1 MFRNIFYIL
10 LLFVTINLFG
20 QNNFHS
26 IYVKGKITIDNSSLP
41 DVKINILVNK
51 INEKTII
58 NDNNGEYN
66 FTLEPAKNYIIE
78 YTKQNFVT
86 KLISISTKEVTKDE
100 IKYGM
105 FPLTIDIE
113 LFENFEGLNTEVLKE
128 PVAKWTYSDYEGDFV
143 NDVPYSLSM
152 KEKADNVKSQ
162 MVQLKKQAYNKLIL
176 SADNSYKNKELENA
190 WLNYVNSLKL
200 SPKETYP
207 KNQISEIKRL
217 INEKISNDEAYNR
230 SIERADKHFGK
241 KNYKNALGFYKK
253 SLLYKPSEKYPQ
265 SQISEIE
272 IILAG
277 NNDFIA
283 KVETTDNSDNLFD
296 DNKENNVNENKKDSN
311 ITPKNYNITNNI
323 ITRNNK
329 TTTTLKNN
337 VNNIITNNKQDTLI
351 SSENIK
357 KLNQNINDL
366 LKSGNKEEL
375 AKSYYNIAVQ
385 YYNSTDFDKSI
396 DYYNLT
402 YKTNEQLGFKKI
414 NASLAEEIAT
424 VYENVYRY
432 SKAIEYYNKSFSLY
446 NELNDNKS
454 ASKIAQKI
462 GDVNYISGNY
472 IDAINNYKKSIN
484 IEQEIGSK
492 TDISGKLNS
501 IGISYFQAENF
512 DEAIKYFQQS
522 INIAEEIG
530 NNAEKSMSLN
540 NIGNVNY
547 EYNNFND
554 ALNFY
559 SQSISLKKQIDYKK
573 GIAIT
578 LHNIGNVYKK
588 LKQFDKSLQYFMQ
601 SSELAENTKDKELI
615 CENYFSLSGI
625 YSSLKDCAK
634 ALDYYKLYASNKH
647 FITRNLSHD
656 QLVDASFLTNEVD
669 INEKFNLLKNELHQ
683 QQILAKYESEKN
695 SKEIAFMSQQAKI
708 HRLELIKK
716 EQNLNNQKILTVFSL
731 ISLIIF
737 IFLASMFYRQ
747 YKGKKTAYNRLEEQ
761 NEEINIQKEEI
772 ETQRDLVIEQKEK
785 LETIHSELT
794 SSIRYA
800 QRIQTAVL
808 PTNEQMNL
816 LFENN
821 FVLYK
826 PRDIVSGDFY
836 WTTQITTMEH
846 APLLIV
852 AVADCTGHGVPG
864 AFMSILGISL
874 LDEIVRKEQ
883 ITTPNVILNKLRE
896 NIISS
901 LQQKNIADNKQLSD
915 NVYDGMDIAICVIN
929 YEKME
934 LQFAGANSPL
944 YIVSSNQ
951 SAVGSQQ
958 SAVSNGTEDCGL
970 KTEDCGLKTEDCGL
984 IELKGDKMPIGMYT
998 VMKPFNNH
1006 IIKVNKG
1013 DLIYLFSDGFADQ
1026 FGGPKGRK
1034 FLHSQLKDMLLKNA
1048 HLSIN
1053 EQKEILETTYNN
1065 WRGNLSQVDDI
1076 IILGIKV

>member
-26 IYVKGKITIDNSSLP
+26 IYVKGKITIDNSSLH

-113 LFENFEGLNTEVLKE
+113 LFENFEGLNTEALKQ
-128 PVAKWTYSDYEGDFV
+128 PVAKWSFSDYEGDFV

-190 WLNYVNSLKL
+190 WLDYVNSLKL

-329 TTTTLKNN
+329 TTTTPKNN
-337 VNNIITNNKQDTLI
+337 VNNIITNNKPDTLN
-351 SSENIK
+351 SYNNIK
-357 KLNQNINDL
+357 KLNENISNL
-366 LKSGNKEEL
+366 LQSGNKEEL
-375 AKSYYNIAVQ
+375 AKSYYNVAVE

-625 YSSLKDCAK
+625 YSSLKDCGK

-808 PTNEQMNL
+808 PTKEQMNL

-821 FVLYK
+821 FVFYK
-826 PRDIVSGDFY
+826 PRDWEKVFY
-836 WTTQITTMEH
+836 M
-846 APLLIV
+846 
-852 AVADCTGHGVPG
+852 
-864 AFMSILGISL
+864 
-874 LDEIVRKEQ
+874 
-883 ITTPNVILNKLRE
+883 
-896 NIISS
+896 
-901 LQQKNIADNKQLSD
+901 
-915 NVYDGMDIAICVIN
+915 
-929 YEKME
+929 KM
-934 LQFAGANSPL
+934 
-944 YIVSSNQ
+944 I
-951 SAVGSQQ
+951 
-958 SAVSNGTEDCGL
+958 
-970 KTEDCGLKTEDCGL
+970 
-984 IELKGDKMPIGMYT
+984 
-998 VMKPFNNH
+998 
-1006 IIKVNKG
+1006 
-1013 DLIYLFSDGFADQ
+1013 
-1026 FGGPKGRK
+1026 
-1034 FLHSQLKDMLLKNA
+1034 
-1048 HLSIN
+1048 
-1053 EQKEILETTYNN
+1053 
-1065 WRGNLSQVDDI
+1065 
-1076 IILGIKV
+1076 

>member
-190 WLNYVNSLKL
+190 WLDYVNSLKL

-329 TTTTLKNN
+329 TTTTPKNN
-337 VNNIITNNKQDTLI
+337 VNNIITNNKPDTLN
-351 SSENIK
+351 SYNNIK
-357 KLNQNINDL
+357 KLNENISNL
-366 LKSGNKEEL
+366 LQSGNKEEL
-375 AKSYYNIAVQ
+375 AKSYYNVAVE

-625 YSSLKDCAK
+625 YSSLKDCGK

-747 YKGKKTAYNRLEEQ
+747 YKDKKTAYNRLEEQ

-970 KTEDCGLKTEDCGL
+970 KTED
-984 IELKGDKMPIGMYT
+984 
-998 VMKPFNNH
+998 
-1006 IIKVNKG
+1006 
-1013 DLIYLFSDGFADQ
+1013 
-1026 FGGPKGRK
+1026 
-1034 FLHSQLKDMLLKNA
+1034 
-1048 HLSIN
+1048 
-1053 EQKEILETTYNN
+1053 
-1065 WRGNLSQVDDI
+1065 
-1076 IILGIKV
+1076 

>member
-190 WLNYVNSLKL
+190 WLDYVNSLKL

-329 TTTTLKNN
+329 TTTTPKNN
-337 VNNIITNNKQDTLI
+337 VNNIITNNKPDTLN
-351 SSENIK
+351 SYNNIK
-357 KLNQNINDL
+357 KLNENISNL
-366 LKSGNKEEL
+366 LQSGNKEEL
-375 AKSYYNIAVQ
+375 AKSYYNVAVE

-432 SKAIEYYNKSFSLY
+432 SKAIEYYNKSLSLY

-559 SQSISLKKQIDYKK
+559 SQSITLKKQIDYKK

-625 YSSLKDCAK
+625 YSSLKDCGK

-958 SAVSNGTEDCGL
+958 SAVSSRQSAMVL
-970 KTEDCGLKTEDCGL
+970 KT
-984 IELKGDKMPIGMYT
+984 
-998 VMKPFNNH
+998 
-1006 IIKVNKG
+1006 
-1013 DLIYLFSDGFADQ
+1013 
-1026 FGGPKGRK
+1026 
-1034 FLHSQLKDMLLKNA
+1034 
-1048 HLSIN
+1048 
-1053 EQKEILETTYNN
+1053 
-1065 WRGNLSQVDDI
+1065 VD
-1076 IILGIKV
+1076 

>member
-1 MFRNIFYIL
+1 VI
-10 LLFVTINLFG
+10 
-20 QNNFHS
+20 
-26 IYVKGKITIDNSSLP
+26 IYD
-41 DVKINILVNK
+41 
-51 INEKTII
+51 
-58 NDNNGEYN
+58 
-66 FTLEPAKNYIIE
+66 
-78 YTKQNFVT
+78 
-86 KLISISTKEVTKDE
+86 
-100 IKYGM
+100 
-105 FPLTIDIE
+105 
-113 LFENFEGLNTEVLKE
+113 
-128 PVAKWTYSDYEGDFV
+128 
-143 NDVPYSLSM
+143 
-152 KEKADNVKSQ
+152 
-162 MVQLKKQAYNKLIL
+162 
-176 SADNSYKNKELENA
+176 
-190 WLNYVNSLKL
+190 
-200 SPKETYP
+200 
-207 KNQISEIKRL
+207 
-217 INEKISNDEAYNR
+217 
-230 SIERADKHFGK
+230 
-241 KNYKNALGFYKK
+241 
-253 SLLYKPSEKYPQ
+253 
-265 SQISEIE
+265 
-272 IILAG
+272 
-277 NNDFIA
+277 
-283 KVETTDNSDNLFD
+283 
-296 DNKENNVNENKKDSN
+296 
-311 ITPKNYNITNNI
+311 
-323 ITRNNK
+323 
-329 TTTTLKNN
+329 
-337 VNNIITNNKQDTLI
+337 
-351 SSENIK
+351 
-357 KLNQNINDL
+357 
-366 LKSGNKEEL
+366 
-375 AKSYYNIAVQ
+375 
-385 YYNSTDFDKSI
+385 
-396 DYYNLT
+396 
-402 YKTNEQLGFKKI
+402 
-414 NASLAEEIAT
+414 
-424 VYENVYRY
+424 
-432 SKAIEYYNKSFSLY
+432 
-446 NELNDNKS
+446 ELNDNKS

-625 YSSLKDCAK
+625 YSSLKDCGK

-970 KTEDCGLKTEDCGL
+970 KTEDCGLKTED
-984 IELKGDKMPIGMYT
+984 
-998 VMKPFNNH
+998 
-1006 IIKVNKG
+1006 
-1013 DLIYLFSDGFADQ
+1013 
-1026 FGGPKGRK
+1026 
-1034 FLHSQLKDMLLKNA
+1034 
-1048 HLSIN
+1048 
-1053 EQKEILETTYNN
+1053 
-1065 WRGNLSQVDDI
+1065 
-1076 IILGIKV
+1076 

>member
-26 IYVKGKITIDNSSLP
+26 IYVKGKITIDNSSLH

-78 YTKQNFVT
+78 YTKQDFVT

-113 LFENFEGLNTEVLKE
+113 LFENFEGLNTEALKQ
-128 PVAKWTYSDYEGDFV
+128 PVAKWSFSDYEGDFV

-162 MVQLKKQAYNKLIL
+162 MIQLKKQAYNKLIL

-190 WLNYVNSLKL
+190 WLDYVNSLKL

-207 KNQISEIKRL
+207 RNQISEIKRL

-277 NNDFIA
+277 NNDFIT

-296 DNKENNVNENKKDSN
+296 DNKENNVNDNKKDSN
-311 ITPKNYNITNNI
+311 KTPENYNITNNI

-329 TTTTLKNN
+329 TTTTPKNN

-375 AKSYYNIAVQ
+375 AKSYYNVAVE
-385 YYNSTDFDKSI
+385 YYNTTDFDKSI
-396 DYYNLT
+396 DYYNLS

-432 SKAIEYYNKSFSLY
+432 SKAIEYYNKSLSLY

-634 ALDYYKLYASNKH
+634 ALDYYKLYASSKH

-669 INEKFNLLKNELHQ
+669 INEKFNLLKNELQH

-716 EQNLNNQKILTVFSL
+716 EQNLNNQQILTVFSL

-808 PTNEQMNL
+808 PTKEQMNL

-821 FVLYK
+821 FVFYK

-836 WTTQITTMEH
+836 WTTQITTKEHAPLTTRGH

-929 YEKME
+929 YNNME
-934 LQFAGANSPL
+934 MQFAGANSPL
-944 YIVSSNQ
+944 YIIRGGNLT
-951 SAVGSQQ
+951 GFE
-958 SAVSNGTEDCGL
+958 NLLGL
-970 KTEDCGLKTEDCGL
+970 EE
-984 IELKGDKMPIGMYT
+984 IKGDKMPIGMYT

-1006 IIKVNKG
+1006 IVKVNKG